1 VDVFEL
7 IPAIDLKQGKCV
19 RLRGGDMNQTTE
31 YSNDPLAMALHWQ
44 EQGASRLHLVDLDGA
59 FAGESRHLAAAH
71 AIFRRLKIPVQF
83 GGGLRSLEQVDRVLG
98 LGADRAILGTAAVES
113 PELVRT
119 AVRRHPGT
127 IVVGIDARQ
136 GRVARRGWAE
146 QGTEFAADLA
156 RQMMELGVERF
167 VYTDIAR
174 DGMLVGVNIDQT
186 ARLARACGAR
196 IIASGGVASVAD
208 VRALWERREEGI
220 EGVILGRALYDKK
233 IDFAGL
239 RAELAGWS
247 AHAG

>member
-1 VDVFEL
+1 MFEL

-19 RLRGGDMNQTTE
+19 RLRGGDMNQVTE
-31 YSNDPLAMALHWQ
+31 YCDDPVAMALHWQ

-59 FAGESRHLAAAH
+59 FAGESRHLDAAR
-71 AIFRRLKIPVQF
+71 AIFRGLKIPVQF
-83 GGGLRSLEQVDRVLG
+83 GGGLRTPEQVDRILD
-98 LGADRAILGTAAVES
+98 LGAARAILGTAAVEN
-113 PELVRT
+113 PDLVRT
-119 AVRRHPGT
+119 AVRRHPGA

-146 QGTEFAADLA
+146 QGPELAADLA

-174 DGMLVGVNIDQT
+174 DGMLAGVNIDET
-186 ARLARACGAR
+186 ARLARESGAR
-196 IIASGGVASVAD
+196 IIASGGVSSVSD
-208 VRALWERREEGI
+208 VRALWERRAEGV
-220 EGVILGRALYDKK
+220 EGVILGRALYENR

-239 RAELAGWS
+239 RAALAGWS